1 MDEFTLE
8 EFGVNEEDLNRFKLE
23 LYQIHLP
30 KLVDAGYIEW
40 NRDAETISRGQEFE
54 AIEPTLE
61 MLLDNE
67 DDLPDD
73 WA

>member
-1 MDEFTLE
+1 VDEFTLE

-30 KLVDAGYIEW
+30 KLVDAEYIEW
-40 NRDAETISRGQEFE
+40 NRDRETINRGPEFE
-54 AIEPTLE
+54 TIEPTLE